1 MRPWWHVLIGM
12 VFTLVVWL
20 VAPDVGFLN
29 LGLIFLASF
38 LIDFDH
44 YIAFFLK
51 TKEQGFRNWVKYH
64 QKLEKIEI
72 REIRRGI
79 RKKSDFH
86 LFHTLE
92 FHAVI
97 GLLGYFWIGFFYL
110 FIGMVFHSFVDLVY
124 LIVTG
129 RLHRREYFLT
139 NWIRKR
145 I

>member
-44 YIAFFLK
+44 YITFFLK
-51 TKEQGFRNWVKYH
+51 TKEYGFKNWVKYH